1 MNQPTEKILT
11 QTYKHINESRNL
23 IEQLI
28 NQLGQ
33 QSPPFIH
40 HLPEDIQHLIHV
52 ALELSPDQRKTLRLF
67 LESLKQE

>member
-1 MNQPTEKILT
+1 MNQPTEKILI

-33 QSPPFIH
+33 QTPFIH

>member
-1 MNQPTEKILT
+1 MSQPTEKLLI

-33 QSPPFIH
+33 QQQFIH
-40 HLPEDIQHLIHV
+40 HLPDDIQHLIHV
-52 ALELSPDQRKTLRLF
+52 AMELSPDQRKTLRRF
-67 LESLKQE
+67 LESLKFD

>member
-1 MNQPTEKILT
+1 MNQSTEKLLI
-11 QTYKHINESRNL
+11 QTYQHINESRNL
-23 IEQLI
+23 VEKLI

-33 QSPPFIH
+33 QHQLINQ
-40 HLPEDIQHLIHV
+40 LPEDIQHLVQV

>member
-1 MNQPTEKILT
+1 MNQPAEKLLI

-28 NQLGQ
+28 NQWGQ
-33 QSPPFIH
+33 QQPFIH
-40 HLPEDIQHLIHV
+40 HLPDDIQHLIQV

-67 LESLKQE
+67 LESLKHD

>member
-1 MNQPTEKILT
+1 MNQPTEKLLI
-11 QTYKHINESRNL
+11 QAYKHINESRNL

-28 NQLGQ
+28 NQMGQ
-33 QSPPFIH
+33 KQQLIH
-40 HLPEDIQHLIHV
+40 HLPEDIQHLVHV

>member
-1 MNQPTEKILT
+1 MSQSTEKLLIE
-11 QTYKHINESRNL
+11 TYKHINESRNL

-33 QSPPFIH
+33 EQPFIH
-40 HLPEDIQHLIHV
+40 HLPDDIQHLIRV